1 MSAIPWSGNLLTLY
15 RPVSE
20 EATVA
25 RRQVTLLEDD
35 VTGGEA
41 SETVRFNLDGV
52 DYEIDLN
59 KKNAKKLRD
68 LFSLYVGNARRVG
81 GRRRVTGRTGRAGYS
96 YDPKA
101 VRAWAAANQVEMP
114 PRGRIP
120 ADIIEQYRSAGH

>member
-1 MSAIPWSGNLLTLY
+1 
-15 RPVSE
+15 
-20 EATVA
+20 VA

-35 VTGGEA
+35 VAGGEA

-68 LFSLYVGNARRVG
+68 VLSIYVGHARRVG
-81 GRRRVTGRTGRAGYS
+81 GRRRVTGRTGADGYS

-101 VRAWAAANQVEMP
+101 VRVWAASNKIDTP

-120 ADIIEQYRSAGH
+120 ARIVEQYRSAGN

>member
-1 MSAIPWSGNLLTLY
+1 
-15 RPVSE
+15 
-20 EATVA
+20 VA
-25 RRQVTLLEDD
+25 RRQITLLEDD

-68 LFSLYVGNARRVG
+68 ALSLYVGHARRVS
-81 GRRRVTGRTGRAGYS
+81 GRRRVTGRTGWGDYS

-101 VRAWAAANQVEMP
+101 VRAWAAANRVEIP

-120 ADIIEQYRSAGH
+120 ARIVEQYRSAGN

>member
-1 MSAIPWSGNLLTLY
+1 
-15 RPVSE
+15 
-20 EATVA
+20 VA
-25 RRQVTLLEDD
+25 RRQITLLEDD

-68 LFSLYVGNARRVG
+68 ALSLYVGHARRVS
-81 GRRRVTGRTGRAGYS
+81 GRRRATGRTGHGDYS

-101 VRAWAAANQVEMP
+101 VRAWAAANRVEIP

-120 ADIIEQYRSAGH
+120 AGVVEQYRSAGN